1 MLCTPTGKVLF
12 EVNGDTAA
20 VRRTANASRQEP
32 RLPAEWEPQAGVQLT
47 WPHAESDWAPM
58 LEQVEA
64 CFCAI
69 AAAITQHETVVVAC
83 PNPDHVRNV
92 LEARGITRDR
102 AKIYKASTNDTWA
115 RDHGPITIYENGAPV
130 LCDFT
135 FNGWGDKFPSALDN
149 ALTANL
155 HGQNAYGQ
163 APLRIIDFVLE
174 GGSIESDGAGTILTT
189 SKCLLSPTRN
199 PGKSRSQIED
209 VLKEVLGARR
219 VLWLEHGYVAG
230 DDTDSH
236 VDTLAR
242 FCSVDTIAYVACQDE
257 TDEHCAELHLMEEEL
272 RSFRTESGQPYRLVP
287 LPFPR
292 ACYDEDGARMPA
304 TYANFLIMNGAVLA
318 PTYGV
323 PQDEEALKIIQSCF
337 PDREIVAIDC
347 SSLIT
352 QHGSLHCVT
361 MQLPEG
367 VTL

>member
-1 MLCTPTGKVLF
+1 MRVRD
-12 EVNGDTAA
+12 EVNGDTGAA
-20 VRRTANASRQEP
+20 QFPANTTKSEL

-47 WPHAESDWAPM
+47 WPHAASDWAPI
-58 LEQVEA
+58 LERVEV
-64 CFCAI
+64 CFCEI
-69 AAAITQHETVVVAC
+69 AAAIAGHETVLVAC
-83 PNPDHVRNV
+83 PDPDHIGNLLNAHGVPMERVN
-92 LEARGITRDR
+92 T
-102 AKIYKASTNDTWA
+102 YKAKTNDTWA
-115 RDHGPITIYENGAPV
+115 RDHGPITIYDNGASV
-130 LCDFT
+130 LCDFV
-135 FNGWGDKFPSALDN
+135 FNGWGNKFPAALDN

-155 HGQNAYGQ
+155 HGQNAYGP

-174 GGSIESDGAGTILTT
+174 GGSIESDGTGTLLTT
-189 SKCLLSPTRN
+189 SRCLLSPTRN

-209 VLKEVLGARR
+209 VLNEVLGARR
-219 VLWLEHGYVAG
+219 VLWLEHGYIAG

-242 FCSVDTIAYVACQDE
+242 FCSTDTIAYVACRDE
-257 TDEHCAELHLMEEEL
+257 TDEHFAELRRMEEEL

-304 TYANFLIMNGAVLA
+304 TYANFLIVNGAVLA

-323 PQDEEALKIIQSCF
+323 PQDDEALSIIQSCF
-337 PDREIVAIDC
+337 PDREVAGVDC
-347 SSLIT
+347 SSLIV

-367 VTL
+367 ITL